1 MRIII
6 GLIMIAA
13 GFGMIWKTEW
23 LVSNFGRI
31 AFFENYLGTEGGTRL
46 GLKLIGILVI
56 FIGFLLVSG
65 MYENFANT
73 FFGPLLR
80 VITPQ

>member
-6 GLIMIAA
+6 GLVMVIS

-31 AFFENYLGTEGGTRL
+31 ALFENYLGTEGGTRL

-73 FFGPLLR
+73 LFGPILR
-80 VITPQ
+80 VISPQ